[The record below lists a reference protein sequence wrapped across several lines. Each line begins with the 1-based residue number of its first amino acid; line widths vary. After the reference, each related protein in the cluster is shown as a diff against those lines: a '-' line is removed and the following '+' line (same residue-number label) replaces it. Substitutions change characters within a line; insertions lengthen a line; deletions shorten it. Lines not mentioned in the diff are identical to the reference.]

1 MNPQIRPVCD
11 PAYGGNTSNVQ
22 CLGAKSTR
30 LMDYAFQTAGTALG
44 DPTLTAGRFNKI
56 YEYSTNNRSMYDG
69 VNLQLRK
76 RVSHRV
82 MFQVN
87 DTISWSRSWGG
98 FPVASYGGSGLA
110 ITPQQQFAPNEFAR
124 TNFDERNRFV
134 FSGIFDLRGGFQVS
148 PVFQASS
155 ARPYSFLAAPNDIV
169 GDGRRIVD
177 RVCVGS
183 TLSTPIETP
192 GCTMI
197 KPNTL
202 TGKAFIQMN
211 LRASKRFNINERARV
226 FVFAE
231 FFNLFNRAN
240 FCNSYEEDATDPNFN
255 KPQAFC
261 AGPSNAAFGGVSGYT
276 AFAVQSLHTQM
287 GLRFEF

>member
-1 MNPQIRPVCD
+1 
-11 PAYGGNTSNVQ
+11 
-22 CLGAKSTR
+22 
-30 LMDYAFQTAGTALG
+30 LG

-110 ITPQQQFAPNEFAR
+110 VTPQQQFAPNQFAR

-134 FSGIFDLRGGFQVS
+134 FSGIFDLHGGFQVS

-155 ARPYSFLAAPNDIV
+155 ARPYSFLGAPNDID
-169 GDGRRIVD
+169 GDGRHIID
-177 RVCVGS
+177 GVCQGS
-183 TLSTPIETP
+183 TLSAPIETP

-261 AGPSNAAFGGVSGYT
+261 AGPSNAAFGGVSGFT